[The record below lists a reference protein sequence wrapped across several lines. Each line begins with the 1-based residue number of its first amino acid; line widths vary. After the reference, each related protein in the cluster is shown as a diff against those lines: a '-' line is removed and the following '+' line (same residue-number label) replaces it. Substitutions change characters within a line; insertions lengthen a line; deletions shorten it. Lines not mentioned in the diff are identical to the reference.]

1 MGVKVRECKGI
12 YRYLTVG
19 LLIILFHIS
28 LAIPTIADQLKDA
41 DAAYLRG
48 DYATAFDLLKPL
60 AEQGNPLAQ
69 HNLGLMYEEGRGVP
83 QDYAEAMKWYR
94 RVAEQGISQAQFN
107 LGLMYDLGRGVPQDS
122 AEAMKWYRRAAEQ
135 GLASAQHN
143 LGVMYERGEGVPQD
157 YVMAHMWYN
166 LAASRYSASEEE
178 KREKALKNRDL
189 VASLMTPAQVAEAQ
203 RLAREWK
210 PKKEVR

>member
-1 MGVKVRECKGI
+1 MEGKGGLSMGVKVRERKGL

-28 LAIPTIADQLKDA
+28 LAIPTIAEQMKDA

-69 HNLGLMYEEGRGVP
+69 HNLG
-83 QDYAEAMKWYR
+83 A
-94 RVAEQGISQAQFN
+94 
-107 LGLMYDLGRGVPQDS
+107 
-122 AEAMKWYRRAAEQ
+122 
-135 GLASAQHN
+135 
-143 LGVMYERGEGVPQD
+143 MYERGEGVPQD

-189 VASLMTPAQVAEAQ
+189 VASLMTPAQVAE
-203 RLAREWK
+203 
-210 PKKEVR
+210 

>member
-1 MGVKVRECKGI
+1 MEGNGGVSMGRKGRECKGI

-28 LAIPTIADQLKDA
+28 LAIPTIADQLKDP

-94 RVAEQGISQAQFN
+94 RAAERGIS
-107 LGLMYDLGRGVPQDS
+107 G
-122 AEAMKWYRRAAEQ
+122 
-135 GLASAQHN
+135 AQHN
-143 LGVMYERGEGVPQD
+143 RGAMYERGEGVPQD
-157 YVMAHMWYN
+157 YVMAHMWYT

-203 RLAREWK
+203 RLVREWK